1 MHFAKYPLVTISV
14 GGQEEGAI
22 DGFILERGLAR
33 QSEMFD
39 RHALQ
44 EALADVGQVPRLRV
58 TVPHSLAIPA
68 LLRDS
73 DMLSIVP
80 ASLAKALTRD
90 GELLLRQPP
99 YRAGTAT
106 TRAVWHRRN
115 DHDPAHVWLRERVA
129 AVAELS

>member
-1 MHFAKYPLVTISV
+1 
-14 GGQEEGAI
+14 
-22 DGFILERGLAR
+22 
-33 QSEMFD
+33 MFD

-44 EALADVGQVPRLRV
+44 EALAGLGRVPRLRV
-58 TVPHSLAIPA
+58 TIPHSLAIPA
-68 LLRDS
+68 LLFGS

-80 ASLAKALTRD
+80 ASLAKALTRG

-115 DHDPAHVWLRERVA
+115 DHDPAHVWLRDRVA
-129 AVAELS
+129 AAVGPT